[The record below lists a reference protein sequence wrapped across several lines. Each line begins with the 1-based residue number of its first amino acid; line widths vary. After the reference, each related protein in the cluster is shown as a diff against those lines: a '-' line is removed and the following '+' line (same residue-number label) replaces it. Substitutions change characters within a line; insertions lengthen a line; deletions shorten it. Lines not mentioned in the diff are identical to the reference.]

1 MKVKYLIW
9 LANDCSSVKELT
21 SSLKGQG
28 IETEILLVQD
38 GVFFADKGNPHSELL
53 KGTGSKIHAI
63 KHHVEER
70 GLINR
75 LGFDINLIDYTDA
88 IDIMM
93 EKSDKIISL

>member
-9 LANDCSSVKELT
+9 LANDCSSVKELV
-21 SSLKGQG
+21 SGLKGQG

-38 GVFFADKGNPHSELL
+38 GVFFADKGNPHSALL

-70 GLINR
+70 GLLSR
-75 LGFDINLIDYTDA
+75 LGFDVNLIDYSDA

-93 EKSDKIISL
+93 EQSDKIISL

>member
-1 MKVKYLIW
+1 MKYLIW
-9 LANDCSSVKELT
+9 LANDCSSVEEIV

-28 IETEILLVQD
+28 IETDILLVQD
-38 GVFFADKGNPHSELL
+38 GVFFADKGNPHSAVL
-53 KGTGSKIHAI
+53 KGTSSKIHAI

-70 GLINR
+70 GLMSR
-75 LGFDINLIDYTDA
+75 LGFDVNLIDYADA

>member
-1 MKVKYLIW
+1 MKYLIW
-9 LANDCSSVKELT
+9 LANDCSSVKVLT
-21 SSLKGQG
+21 SGLKGQG

-70 GLINR
+70 GLMNR
-75 LGFDINLIDYTDA
+75 LGFDVNLVDYSDA
-88 IDIMM
+88 IAIMM
-93 EKSDKIISL
+93 EQSDKIISL

>member
-1 MKVKYLIW
+1 MKYLIW
-9 LANDCSSVKELT
+9 LANDCTSVNDIV

-38 GVFFADKGNPHSELL
+38 GVFFVDKGNPHAAIL
-53 KGTGSKIHAI
+53 KDTGSKIHAI

-70 GLINR
+70 GLLNR
-75 LGFDINLIDYTDA
+75 LACDVNLIEYSDA

-93 EKSDKIISL
+93 EKSEKIISL